1 MNKNISRRDFIKAA
15 AVSGLGVAAAS
26 VLGGCAKKPEGIYTP
41 GTYSATAQGM
51 GKITV
56 TATFDAEKI
65 TKVELDLPQETP
77 SIGQAAAEELVNQII
92 ETQSADIDGVAGA
105 TVTAK
110 GVAKAMKD

>member
-77 SIGQAAAEELVNQII
+77 SIGQAAAEELVNQIMI
-92 ETQSADIDGVAGA
+92 LFR
-105 TVTAK
+105 
-110 GVAKAMKD
+110 